1 MHTLNQQ
8 PLVTFP
14 NLCLSTLSNY
24 SVKDEN
30 ELATF
35 DGCSSST
42 IKLNNQTV
50 LYLREVNNFLA
61 LVCILR
67 EENFD
72 KQGLIDYN
80 FQCFK
85 DAIQEIFATKNDAEC
100 VPVQTNGVNGEQYSI
115 EGSSMKEDESSSIT
129 R

>member
-1 MHTLNQQ
+1 MHLPCTN
-8 PLVTFP
+8 
-14 NLCLSTLSNY
+14 

-80 FQCFK
+80 FQVFK
-85 DAIQEIFATKNDAEC
+85 DAIQEIFSTKNDEI
-100 VPVQTNGVNGEQYSI
+100 VQQSNGKDNDQYSI
-115 EGSSMKEDESSSIT
+115 DDSSKNSSLIKNEKFNDDSSMT
-129 R
+129 NN